1 MALTDQEKE
10 IIKFGKENGKTLTET
25 KAALV
30 RFRQTA
36 PAQATQ
42 ATSTPAQS
50 GESKPFMQKAG
61 NVLGNVFGGNVIGQ
75 AIGNQIA
82 KGTFGNTIQKAVIGR
97 DLSTEEESL
106 VGAGPT
112 GKQVAGDALRAAS
125 NLLPV
130 GKIASI
136 VTKGAKAIGIGRGA
150 DLLGQIGAGTTV
162 GVAADIGA
170 SIAEGDDASLGLGTA
185 IGFGL
190 PASSPLVSAVT
201 RATGKLVG
209 RAGSEVTGALTG
221 TSQETVEQAYLA
233 SRAGG
238 KQLEEFTKGLR
249 GKTTPE
255 ALINDIRNNIDV
267 VSQTRSQLFS
277 DILKELGDNVVS
289 TAPAKQQFARELE
302 ETGIVVKDGI
312 LDFSNSKLRTVP
324 AAQAKLQQ
332 AFMEV
337 SNMPG
342 SATLSQ
348 IDTTRQAVKGIK
360 SIAGDEP
367 SANLANMLIDDAVRS
382 IRTSGEQVEG
392 YGKMLDEFGETSEFL
407 NELNKGLM
415 SGDKT
420 TVDQAYRRLTTSLK
434 TNNEQRAALVKELD
448 MMTDGAVLSGVAGQQ
463 LSEVLPRGIFR
474 QILAGSAGV
483 SVITGSMTPAIIP
496 TLVFASPRAVGEMV
510 RALGLGASKTN
521 QIIDS
526 VSQARELLIK
536 AGAITGAEIGIE
548 APSNLE

>member
-1 MALTDQEKE
+1 LDYARTQGKSKEETVAAIAQLRRESEKPASNQNAGDRKKSVSLME
-10 IIKFGKENGKTLTET
+10 
-25 KAALV
+25 
-30 RFRQTA
+30 QT
-36 PAQATQ
+36 
-42 ATSTPAQS
+42 
-50 GESKPFMQKAG
+50 G
-61 NVLGNVFGGNVIGQ
+61 NVLNTVFGGKVIGQ

-82 KGTFGNTIQKAVIGR
+82 KGTFGDTIQKVAVGR
-97 DLSTEEESL
+97 DLSPEEESF
-106 VGAGPT
+106 VGDGPT
-112 GKQVAGDALRAAS
+112 GKQIAGDTLRVAS
-125 NLLPV
+125 TFIPV
-130 GKIASI
+130 GRIAS
-136 VTKGAKAIGIGRGA
+136 VVSKGAKAIGIGRGA
-150 DLLGQIGAGTTV
+150 DRIGQIGAGTTA
-162 GVAADIGA
+162 GIAADVGA
-170 SIAEGDDASLGLGTA
+170 STAEGNEANIGLGTA

-190 PASSPLVSAVT
+190 PAGSPILSAVS
-201 RATGKLVG
+201 RVTGKLAG
-209 RAGSEVTGALTG
+209 RAGSEITGALTG
-221 TSQETVEQAYLA
+221 TSQETVEQAFLA

-238 KQLEEFTKGLR
+238 QQLDEFTKGLR

-255 ALINDIRNNIDV
+255 ALVGTIRNNIDI
-267 VSQTRSQLFS
+267 VSQTRSQIFG
-277 DILKELGDNVVS
+277 DTLKELGDNVVS

-302 ETGIVVKDGI
+302 ETGIIINNGV

-332 AFMEV
+332 AFAEL
-337 SNMPG
+337 SNMPE

-360 SIAGDEP
+360 SISGDEP

-382 IRTSGEQVEG
+382 VRNAGEQVTG
-392 YGKMLDEFGETSEFL
+392 YGQMLDEFGETSEFL

-420 TVDQAYRRLTTSLK
+420 TVDQAYRRLATSLK

-536 AGAITGAEIGIE
+536 AGAITGAEIGVE